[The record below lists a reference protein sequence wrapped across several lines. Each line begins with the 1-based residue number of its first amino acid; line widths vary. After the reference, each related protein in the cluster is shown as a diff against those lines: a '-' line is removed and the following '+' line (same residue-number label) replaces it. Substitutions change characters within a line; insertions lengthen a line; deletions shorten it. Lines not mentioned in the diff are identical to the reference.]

1 MRKDSLLFGRSRAEV
16 RALEP
21 ISTEGLTVADV
32 PALRERV
39 RSLIVAARAELMR
52 ELAEEGV
59 PPQPSKQVTN
69 A

>member
-1 MRKDSLLFGRSRAEV
+1 MQKGSLLFGRSRAEV

-21 ISTEGLTVADV
+21 IPTEGMTLADV

-39 RSLIVAARAELMR
+39 RDAIIAARADLMR
-52 ELAEEGV
+52 ELAAESA
-59 PPQPSKQVTN
+59 PAPRAIPS